1 MTLYSAKEGIM
12 KVWLLT
18 RNHRCN
24 PGDMTDV
31 VVRAPNERTAR
42 ALADAMAGDE
52 GADIWTCSRAVKC
65 EPASEGRA
73 EVIMR
78 GMYED

>member
-1 MTLYSAKEGIM
+1 M
-12 KVWLLT
+12 KVWFLS
-18 RNHRCN
+18 RNRRCN

-31 VVRAPNERTAR
+31 VVRAPNERAAR

-52 GADIWTCSRAVKC
+52 GADIWTSRYDASCV
-65 EPASEGRA
+65 PAGEGDA

-78 GMYED
+78 GMYEKNC